1 MVTEAQARIL
11 RHLAEFPVSL
21 EKAWDVPR
29 DLSLPGIAEKL
40 GLVRSALNPPLNN
53 LHSEGYISIRMAH
66 VIGSGSRRRNVHHL
80 TQEGRELV
88 SGFDN
93 DFGIIEKRKSK
104 KKNGILHGCLLYT
117 SPSPRDRQKSR
128 MPSSA

>member
-93 DFGIIEKRKSK
+93 DFGIIEKGNQKRKM
-104 KKNGILHGCLLYT
+104 GYCMEM
-117 SPSPRDRQKSR
+117 RQN
-128 MPSSA
+128 

>member
-21 EKAWDVPR
+21 ER
-29 DLSLPGIAEKL
+29 FGMFHGFSLLGIAEKL

-80 TQEGRELV
+80 TQR
-88 SGFDN
+88 
-93 DFGIIEKRKSK
+93 KR
-104 KKNGILHGCLLYT
+104 T
-117 SPSPRDRQKSR
+117 RFWF
-128 MPSSA
+128 